1 MSGSSDRTKFVVW
14 RERLERFPR
23 SGLTVVGFCVREGVS
38 AASFYHWRK
47 KLRPAGRQRRV
58 TDGHPLDPP
67 GPSGGGSPF
76 RRVAVV
82 PAVSGMV
89 GPVPAVCIQL
99 PGGTRMEV
107 SAADLDSLRAVVAEV
122 MRADR
127 GLEEV
132 VARC

>member
-38 AASFYHWRK
+38 AASFYYWRK
-47 KLRPAGRQRRV
+47 KMRLEGRQRRV
-58 TDGHPLDPP
+58 TDGHPLEPP
-67 GPSGGGSPF
+67 GPIGGRGHF

-82 PAVSGMV
+82 PAVSGMA
-89 GPVPAVCIQL
+89 GSVPAVCIQL

-107 SAADLDSLRAVVAEV
+107 GAADLDSLRAVVAEV

-127 GLEEV
+127 GREAG